1 MHGIVMNQFRQYVTD
16 RLGRDAWFPLAE
28 SAGVPPENHRL
39 DAIYPDEQ
47 IVALVLAASRLT
59 GQPLN
64 QVLEDFGVFIAPALL
79 RVYAPL
85 VDPAWRTLDVIE
97 HTEETIHTVVRSRME
112 GAAPPAL
119 LARRVSRTEVQ
130 IDYRS
135 KRGLCSLAEGI
146 ARGMA
151 IHFSEEVDVD
161 QPECVH
167 RGGERCLISV
177 RLLEGAPP
185 A

>member
-1 MHGIVMNQFRQYVTD
+1 MNQFRQYVTD

-39 DAIYPDEQ
+39 DGLYPDEQ

-59 GQPLN
+59 GQPLA
-64 QVLEDFGVFIAPALL
+64 QVLEDFGIFIAPALL

-85 VDPAWRTLDVIE
+85 IDPAWRTLDVIE
-97 HTEETIHTVVRSRME
+97 HTEDTIHTVVRARME

-119 LARRVSRTEVQ
+119 LARRVSPAEVQ

-135 KRGLCSLAEGI
+135 TRGLCSLAEGI

-151 IHFSEEVDVD
+151 IHFGEAVDVD

-167 RGGERCLISV
+167 RGDERCLISV
-177 RLLEGAPP
+177 RLLDRGEGAPG

>member
-1 MHGIVMNQFRQYVTD
+1 MNQFRLYVAD

-39 DAIYPDEQ
+39 DGIYPDEQ
-47 IVALVLAASRLT
+47 IVALVLAATRLT

-64 QVLEDFGVFIAPALL
+64 HVLEDFGLFIAPALL
-79 RVYAPL
+79 RVYASL
-85 VDPAWRTLDVIE
+85 IDPAWRTLDVIE
-97 HTEETIHTVVRSRME
+97 HTEETIHTVVRARME

-119 LARRVSRTEVQ
+119 LARRVSPTEVR

-135 KRGLCSLAEGI
+135 ERGLCSLAEGI

-151 IHFSEEVDVD
+151 IHFGEEVDVE
-161 QPECVH
+161 QTECVH
-167 RGGERCLISV
+167 RGGRRCLISV
-177 RLLEGAPP
+177 RLLEGAP
-185 A
+185 AA